1 MMDGVVEQD
10 SRRVT
15 VVTGASRGIG
25 AAVALRLA
33 KAGHDVV
40 INYRDDDDAA
50 EQVAALASAEG
61 VRAVAIQADI
71 CHEAEVANLFVE
83 AAQLLG
89 AVTGLVNNAGVTAHV
104 GDLADTPVNVLRQI
118 LDVNLFGTI
127 LCARHAVRIMSTS
140 RGGTGGAIVNVSSA
154 AATLGSA
161 HEYVH
166 YAAAKAGVD
175 ALTIGLA
182 KEVAAEGIRVNAV
195 APGTI
200 RTGIHAAAG
209 DPDRPERIAKLAPLG
224 RAGEPPEI
232 AAAIAWLLSDDASY
246 VTGAILRV
254 AGGL

>member
-1 MMDGVVEQD
+1 
-10 SRRVT
+10 
-15 VVTGASRGIG
+15 
-25 AAVALRLA
+25 
-33 KAGHDVV
+33 
-40 INYRDDDDAA
+40 
-50 EQVAALASAEG
+50 

-71 CHEAEVANLFVE
+71 CHEAEVANLFAE
-83 AAQLLG
+83 SAQLLG
-89 AVTGLVNNAGVTAHV
+89 AVTSLVNNAGVTIQV
-104 GDLADTPVNVLRQI
+104 GDLADTPVKVLRQI

-127 LCARHAVRIMSTS
+127 LCARQAVRIMSRT
-140 RGGTGGAIVNVSSA
+140 RGGPGGAIVNVSSA

-232 AAAIAWLLSDDASY
+232 AAAIAWLLSDEASY